1 MAFMQTYATAEL
13 PVAKFTAGVDFSG
26 FEPLT
31 STSSS
36 GVWGAAVGS
45 DKSVLGWFRDA
56 TSEPPNWVVSPK
68 VSEQT
73 VTITVPGTVANWRV
87 DFYDTKTGTKIL
99 SSASVTRQGN
109 TVTISLPD
117 FQDDIAFKLY
127 AQ

>member
-1 MAFMQTYATAEL
+1 M
-13 PVAKFTAGVDFSG
+13 
-26 FEPLT
+26 
-31 STSSS
+31 
-36 GVWGAAVGS
+36 
-45 DKSVLGWFRDA
+45 
-56 TSEPPNWVVSPK
+56 
-68 VSEQT
+68 
-73 VTITVPGTVANWRV
+73 TITVPGTVANWRV